1 MAMTPSELKAKIKS
15 GEYKAP
21 TPTLS
26 KAEKVKQSIKSG
38 AYTFGVDSNYIQSFI
53 ADSNKYIRELNEYQ
67 NNKSYK
73 SIKDRYNSID
83 TAGGDLKSRAEK
95 IETYAQLNGSLLEPS
110 VRDQLQE
117 LATNVKLNIDQDKRA
132 RKSDYKIVE
141 KYATED
147 DYNDALFK
155 SKYSGATYDQMKED
169 SVRLQTIVDHRTPE
183 EAATYQRQLNILNG
197 LMYNTQYSD
206 KKSYDKA
213 ISDIDTQISNVS
225 EQLKNV
231 KNSSATNFDQ
241 KNVTRTKSD
250 KEKELEERLSYLETA
265 KATLQANSKLAEF
278 TEMPNKLGSDNMAV
292 FKSNYSK
299 YIDNPTGDELVSFFE
314 KYDSM
319 ADGEAKEEYY
329 RNIPEIED
337 PLGFYLD
344 NKDLDGQY
352 HQSSSI
358 GKYIGDMMF
367 HAKDYHWDQI
377 TEDEKLTY
385 QYTLVREGKERA
397 LEYLSLLEPQ
407 FGQRYQAKL
416 EGKIAELGVGAKIG
430 LNVVSIPMKMIGGVF
445 GAVDN
450 ISDRITEGKVNP
462 YSQANHLRIGT
473 NAIRSETAKG
483 IAESSDWEIGG
494 RNVLAEAYNI
504 GMSTVDSIVGGKAFG
519 TAYSVVAGLGA
530 SADAAED
537 IYDRGGTTDQVFWGG
552 VAAGLAEMVFE
563 YVSIDKL
570 LKNSAAVDSA
580 KAYFKN
586 TVKQA
591 GIEASEEVLT
601 EMSNKVFDKMIMDEK
616 STYNLRVKELVDGG
630 MSLEDAHSQA
640 LSESLYDVIW
650 AAVGGFASGG
660 AGAAVFGGGA
670 LYSNTKANISLGA
683 DLKKDEDR
691 VSGLFK
697 YAESIKDN
705 STIKGILKHNTAD
718 NISDKNLGRLYNAL
732 VSDIQS
738 RFSNAKTVDEV
749 KETFKNVVSMDR
761 DYVLQNVAREYAA
774 DRYKEITPIGENDT
788 SFIQEEL
795 TSSLL
800 GRMEEAYTDLNTHQG
815 QLLADLPQNV
825 LVKASQI
832 AQGGNGVKAADIGI
846 DPQSQYYKNLESAG
860 LADSEGVIKGEA
872 IMAEVSRRAE
882 VQKVGETGVSAEGEI
897 VETFREITVNMS
909 ESERAEILRNKSITP
924 VEVGTEYSE
933 EFDFEDLKKNIKSKV
948 EKALLKKFRELGFLK
963 KYSSTAVGDIEFEFT
978 AGGVRKSLN
987 SQETLYGGTKADFA
1001 KAAANLQK
1009 LLDNAVL
1016 IETHTD
1022 KGKGTN
1028 KENARLKQVYVLL
1041 SVMRDGDSIIPV
1053 QFEVKQYIDNNN
1065 RLYLAVALT
1074 KIETSVVGDT
1084 ASQEMRTRLLPVSD
1098 ISIPDLF
1105 AKINPSDGK
1114 FLKYIPNEF
1123 LNDEQ
1128 IASKRR
1134 AQKED
1139 ADKYGV
1145 SEQGGFTNAPD
1156 KDVLRERT
1164 VHDEAFDFATGVYR
1178 SPRMMQA
1185 ESVAKLFGVKLWWDE
1200 KLTAPY
1206 YNFETH
1212 CIFLNPKM
1220 SISDMYT
1227 VIFKHELVH
1236 HFELKKGYDG
1246 FKNYLF
1252 KNSPAFAQ
1260 YCYDS
1265 LETVNDT
1272 AFDGTYEEAIK
1283 AYTQFKYE
1291 QYKNS
1296 TEIPEGLRERF
1307 TVEMAE
1313 MEIVADFVGERLL
1326 FGKNVDKSMEA
1337 LTEVA
1342 KTDRNLFQ
1350 RIWDWIKDKLKA
1362 LKKRGDVQD
1371 RSLTKDLEY
1380 LNDRLKRVWD
1390 SKDKKNS
1397 TANVGVKY
1405 GLNAYNQHQKDN
1417 WATSKRIVLYE
1428 SDAQFKKF
1436 VEDSLSGKIA
1446 DKKIYFG
1453 AVSVEL
1459 ADAIKR
1465 NTGINVENYNCSLSS
1480 DEILKINKD
1489 HGDQTKEEPRGQRAI
1504 TIDDYLKFPQV
1515 VQNADDIVLSPKL
1528 YNGKPVIL
1536 FIQNGNERT
1545 TVSAVVSDK
1554 RMDLFIQTAFINTK
1568 KGNLATPTADQATVN
1583 TPEANS
1589 GTVSNSIISTPD
1601 ENVKHYLGF
1610 NKDGEVDFVAP
1621 KKPSVNDRADRLTK
1635 RFGRYETGV
1644 NGLKEDLTELLEMA
1658 NDNDIT
1664 GAARLAQE
1672 MSTRFKG
1679 VDGNAVNADAVL
1691 RNLNNAVISKQIE
1704 YRVYR
1709 GLRHIE
1715 KDNRSLRAK
1724 LELSDKRIAQLEGK
1738 EFDSHRY
1745 HEQMEKKRL
1754 DREDRAKNLKHF
1766 HSIYN
1771 RLNTRL
1777 EGNTDVKHIP
1787 EHLKEVVRAF
1797 LNTFK
1802 TGNVEVDGKWQRRR
1816 LTSQNLAELSKQ
1828 YEFAEN
1834 DSNGTPNMAYDESV
1848 KEFIDSLYDKASKSE
1863 NGLLM
1868 QDLDAYD
1875 VLMLSN
1881 LSDNVMQMVRLA
1893 EETFREGKAI
1903 KFQDLSEPCIKELK
1917 ACKDQKEMRNK
1928 LAGWMRNLTSGNMTP
1943 PYFFKM
1949 LGEGFY
1955 KLYNDIVEG
1964 QGKWALHFNAAKSF
1978 VEKIQQKYNYS
1989 KWNAETV
1996 VLKTERGDN
2005 IKLTIEQAMQLYAT
2019 VKRQLSNRKQDAQ
2032 HLNIGGIVLEDSI
2045 SSSNW
2050 RKIKSDLEAIN
2061 NDSKLDDDEKQ
2072 SKTKRIWDAF
2082 HDKCDNAA
2090 MQLSIKDL
2098 MSVGELLNEEQKNYT
2113 EAWVNYLSNNMAALG
2128 NETSM
2133 LLFGYEKFTESNYI
2147 PYNSAENYLYS
2158 QPGAVKGN
2166 ERLKHLSFTK
2176 TTQKKAATPLVLSS
2190 LSEVCAAHVDKMCM
2204 YNAMAVPLENLNK
2217 VFNCT
2222 LYDEIGT
2229 PTENIKKEIER
2240 AFGADAIDYLKQFI
2254 EDANGKV
2261 RNSSD
2266 DSIADVWISR
2276 YKKGAVL
2283 ASMSVVV
2290 QQPSAMFRAMVYIPP
2305 KYFMRLKDVKGFG
2318 KNYEQCCKY
2327 APVALIKQM
2336 GRFDTGLGVS
2346 NTKWLLGQETFMDKV
2361 DDKLSFLASKADEL
2375 TWSHIWTAVK
2385 AWVADTTDLKVN
2397 SEEFLQKCGKIFTE
2411 VINLTQVYDST
2422 LVKSQ
2427 HMRSKSV
2434 YMKML
2439 TSFMAEPTVT
2449 YNILADMCRK
2459 TLNKNTWRSGLKFST
2474 KAGTAVLTSTL
2485 VNVLLKSLVY
2495 AMRDD
2500 DEDKTF
2506 WEKYI
2511 KEISESFKQEANPLG
2526 LIPFVRDIIS
2536 LIQGYDVERADMTMF
2551 DELIAALDA
2560 LDSDGK
2566 AFGEKIEAIA
2576 GSLANIFGVP
2586 VKNIVRDIKSII
2598 NLVSELFDTDQN
2610 SAVGMKYAFIEGWTG
2625 ESSNAS
2631 YYGRM
2636 AEAVEDGDEETYD
2649 ELFDM
2654 MLENGVEENDIISG
2668 VKSAIKKSDAVKDE
2682 TDNCVKKVSDNSTYK
2697 ILDEEDQKKFASKI
2711 KEVLCVQILDDMIAG
2726 DDAKYDELYEAKRNS
2741 SKRYTRL
2748 KKEFLD
2754 KGVSES
2760 DIDFNLFLAEIR
2772 YLEGKGIDIHE
2783 WALAELAKS
2792 KKYADTDGSGGVSK
2806 KEKRAAIDKMDV
2818 DRSTKKGL
2826 REYYGL
2832 G

>member
-1 MAMTPSELKAKIKS
+1 MTPSELKAKIKS

-141 KYATED
+141 QYATED

-225 EQLKNV
+225 EQLRNV
-231 KNSSATNFDQ
+231 KNSSAANFDQ

-265 KATLQANSKLAEF
+265 KATLQANSKLVEF

-299 YIDNPTGDELVSFFE
+299 YVDNPTGDELVSFFE

-407 FGQRYQAKL
+407 FGQRYQAEL

-601 EMSNKVFDKMIMDEK
+601 EMSNKVFDQMIMDEK
-616 STYNLRVKELVDGG
+616 SAYNLRVKELVDGG

-640 LSESLYDVIW
+640 LSENIYDVIW

-832 AQGGNGVKAADIGI
+832 AQDGNGVKATDIGI

-860 LADSEGVIKGEA
+860 LADSEGVINGEA
-872 IMAEVSRRAE
+872 VMAEVSRRAE

-978 AGGVRKSLN
+978 ARGVRKSLN
-987 SQETLYGGTKADFA
+987 SQETQYGGTKADFA

-1053 QFEVKQYIDNNN
+1053 QFEVKQYVDNNN

-1084 ASQEMRTRLLPVSD
+1084 ASQEMRTRLLPVSN

-1128 IASKRR
+1128 NASKRR

-1145 SEQGGFTNAPD
+1145 SEQGGFTDVPD
-1156 KDVLRERT
+1156 KDFLRERT

-1212 CIFLNPKM
+1212 CIFMNPKM
-1220 SISDMYT
+1220 AISDMYV

-1296 TEIPEGLRERF
+1296 TKIPEGLRKRF

-1350 RIWDWIKDKLKA
+1350 RIWDWIKDKLKT

-1397 TANVGVKY
+1397 DTSADVKY
-1405 GLNAYNQHQKDN
+1405 KIEIDVNGNKYVNVDLGQ
-1417 WATSKRIVLYE
+1417 IVE
-1428 SDAQFKKF
+1428 SD
-1436 VEDSLSGKIA
+1436 GKSIARVIA
-1446 DKKIYFG
+1446 DIISLKFKNLIDVSGQKIRINQTTNREFRESESARG
-1453 AVSVEL
+1453 QRKNSVEMYTDKL
-1459 ADAIKR
+1459 QTIFNA
-1465 NTGINVENYNCSLSS
+1465 
-1480 DEILKINKD
+1480 DEILKAAKD
-1489 HGDQTKEEPRGQRAI
+1489 WVGQA
-1504 TIDDYLKFPQV
+1504 LKHTRK
-1515 VQNADDIVLSPKL
+1515 DDIVEFAKAEIWYKVGENGYSADVVVGTKRDGSAIL
-1528 YNGKPVIL
+1528 YDIVDIIPQKITESSVAKEDKNPLRRQDDSVTDEI
-1536 FIQNGNERT
+1536 
-1545 TVSAVVSDK
+1545 VSQS
-1554 RMDLFIQTAFINTK
+1554 
-1568 KGNLATPTADQATVN
+1568 
-1583 TPEANS
+1583 
-1589 GTVSNSIISTPD
+1589 D

-1610 NKDGEVDFVAP
+1610 DKDGEVDFVAP

-1644 NGLKEDLTELLEMA
+1644 NGLKEDLTKLLEMA

-1816 LTSQNLAELSKQ
+1816 LTSQNLAELSKK

-2032 HLNIGGIVLEDSI
+2032 HLNVGGIVLEDSI

-2098 MSVGELLNEEQKNYT
+2098 MSVGELLNEEQKSYT

-2158 QPGAVKGN
+2158 QPGAVKGD

-2240 AFGADAIDYLKQFI
+2240 AFGPEAIKYYKRFI
-2254 EDANGKV
+2254 NDANGSV
-2261 RNSSD
+2261 ISSSD
-2266 DSIADVWISR
+2266 DSFADVLISR

-2346 NTKWLLGQETFMDKV
+2346 NTKWLLGQETLRDKV
-2361 DDKLSFLASKADEL
+2361 DDVLSLPASKADEM

-2397 SEEFLQKCGKIFTE
+2397 SEEFLQHCGKVFTE

-2427 HMRSKSV
+2427 HMRSKSA

-2449 YNILADMCRK
+2449 YNIVADMCRQ
-2459 TLNKNTWRSGLKFST
+2459 TFDKNTRKSRLKFSA

-2495 AMRDD
+2495 ATRDD

-2526 LIPFVRDIIS
+2526 YIPFIRDIWS
-2536 LIQGYDVERADMTMF
+2536 VKQGYDVERVDMTML
-2551 DELIAALDA
+2551 DELI
-2560 LDSDGK
+2560 SSFETVGSENK
-2566 AFGEKIEAIA
+2566 TFGEKVEAIA

-2598 NLVSELFDTDQN
+2598 TLVSELFDTDQN

-2636 AEAVEDGDEETYD
+2636 AEAVEDGDEETYE
-2649 ELFDM
+2649 ELFDL

-2682 TDNCVKKVSDNSTYK
+2682 TDNYVKKVSDTSTYK
-2697 ILDEEDQKKFASKI
+2697 MLDEEDQKKFASKI
-2711 KEVLCVQILDDMIAG
+2711 KEVLCVRILDDMIAG

-2818 DRSTKKGL
+2818 DQSTKKGL
-2826 REYYGL
+2826 REYYGI